1 MAARSS
7 GSATTPSATTSS
19 RARSGSCSGRSMRR
33 ARSASAW
40 TRGGGRGGP
49 RTGGAASGSCSYP
62 RGTTASG
69 TTPRRG
75 ASPSWR
81 GRARSPS
88 RSRPADGSCTRG
100 PTSCTG
106 PSWARPGLAGGSRRR
121 RGAPPRLARDGAPAA
136 WREGACGTR
145 APHRSLWL
153 PGAGVRPA
161 RCFSIAPPRPS
172 GGGAMKIVVFGLTV
186 SSSWGNG
193 HATLWR
199 ALARA
204 LARRG
209 HRLVFFER
217 DVPYYAAHRDLVELP
232 GGELRFYRAW
242 EDVLGAARRHIAD
255 ADVAMV
261 TSYCPDGIAAAELI
275 LSIAPGRRVFYD
287 LDTPVTLDALRRG
300 EPVAYIGAG
309 GLGDFDMVLSY
320 TGGAALDELRTRLG
334 ARRVAPLYGSVDPDV
349 HRPVPA
355 DPRYAADLSYLG
367 SYAQDRQ
374 DALREL
380 FRSEPVAYIGVGGL
394 GDFDM
399 VLSYSGGAALGEL
412 RTRLGARRVAP
423 LYGSVD
429 PDVHRPVPAD
439 PRYAADLSY
448 LGTYAQ
454 DRQDALRE
462 LF

>member
-1 MAARSS
+1 
-7 GSATTPSATTSS
+7 
-19 RARSGSCSGRSMRR
+19 
-33 ARSASAW
+33 
-40 TRGGGRGGP
+40 
-49 RTGGAASGSCSYP
+49 
-62 RGTTASG
+62 
-69 TTPRRG
+69 
-75 ASPSWR
+75 
-81 GRARSPS
+81 
-88 RSRPADGSCTRG
+88 
-100 PTSCTG
+100 
-106 PSWARPGLAGGSRRR
+106 
-121 RGAPPRLARDGAPAA
+121 
-136 WREGACGTR
+136 
-145 APHRSLWL
+145 
-153 PGAGVRPA
+153 
-161 RCFSIAPPRPS
+161 
-172 GGGAMKIVVFGLTV
+172 MKIVVFGLTV

-367 SYAQDRQ
+367 
-374 DALREL
+374 
-380 FRSEPVAYIGVGGL
+380 
-394 GDFDM
+394 
-399 VLSYSGGAALGEL
+399 
-412 RTRLGARRVAP
+412 
-423 LYGSVD
+423 
-429 PDVHRPVPAD
+429 
-439 PRYAADLSY
+439 
-448 LGTYAQ
+448 TYAQ

-462 LF
+462 LFVEPARRLVAQRFLIGGALYPADFPWTPNIYFVRHVPPPDHPAFYCSSRLTLNVTRRAMAEMGYCPSGRLFEAAACGTPLVSDAWPGLERFFEPGSEILVASSAEDVTAALALGADELAAVARRARERTLDQHTADRRVDDLLAALDGVAVGGPAAAGAAGASHVEA